1 MPSIVTHDHHYD
13 QEVEFSH
20 TVAGSLS
27 RISTLS
33 PPLIA
38 SGPMRTSSAPAQV
51 VDVVIKDDVAINVDV
66 GV

>member
-20 TVAGSLS
+20 TVEESSSLN
-27 RISTLS
+27 STLS
-33 PPLIA
+33 PLLTA